1 MTNLGLDPPEFQD
14 DEFLN
19 PDNYGEWIP
28 SENEISQP
36 WDEQLGPDDFA
47 EPQPPD
53 DQDPENQ
60 AGADQENEGV
70 PASDDSESTDLGS
83 NQDPQSMRPEPGP
96 SQQGGKSNKE
106 NDRTTDTGLTRND
119 DDGVNQRDID
129 TKHEVK
135 DAVEKVMDRNTH
147 IDPGPRGTEHVRD
160 DGISDQVKGDAE
172 PQPGPSKDLEP
183 GNESRNNKQSQTGNQ
198 TDDPGQ
204 ALPKPQAWD
213 VKVRILPN
221 IRITRR
227 SKAQK
232 EPIYRPIVKIFN
244 TRKDRTGREW
254 VKILCQGDRPI
265 YSYWVEKSSLT
276 GSQVE
281 AMIKY
286 FMEIKNRRDKGFM
299 SGMVQ
304 RVQTLFG
311 M

>member
-1 MTNLGLDPPEFQD
+1 MDSTWGRNIPTLG
-14 DEFLN
+14 
-19 PDNYGEWIP
+19 YTTW
-28 SENEISQP
+28 
-36 WDEQLGPDDFA
+36 PDDFV

-70 PASDDSESTDLGS
+70 PASDDSESTDPGF
-83 NQDPQSMRPEPGP
+83 NQNPQSRHPEPGT
-96 SQQGGKSNKE
+96 SQQKISHDEENGQIVN
-106 NDRTTDTGLTRND
+106 NDRSDNQEDDAHQEGADAASENRYVTERDSMND
-119 DDGVNQRDID
+119 SY
-129 TKHEVK
+129 
-135 DAVEKVMDRNTH
+135 
-147 IDPGPRGTEHVRD
+147 IDPGPRGTEHVRND
-160 DGISDQVKGDAE
+160 EISDRVQGEAE
-172 PQPGPSKDLEP
+172 PQPGPSKALEP
-183 GNESRNNKQSQTGNQ
+183 GNKSRDNKQSQTGSQ
-198 TDDPGQ
+198 ADDPGQ
-204 ALPKPQAWD
+204 ALPKPQARD

-232 EPIYRPIVKIFN
+232 EPIYRPIVKILN

-276 GSQVE
+276 GSQFE
-281 AMIKY
+281 AMIKH
-286 FMEIKNRRDKGFM
+286 FMEMKNQRDKGFM
-299 SGMVQ
+299 SSMVQ

>member
-1 MTNLGLDPPEFQD
+1 ME
-14 DEFLN
+14 
-19 PDNYGEWIP
+19 
-28 SENEISQP
+28 
-36 WDEQLGPDDFA
+36 
-47 EPQPPD
+47 
-53 DQDPENQ
+53 
-60 AGADQENEGV
+60 
-70 PASDDSESTDLGS
+70 
-83 NQDPQSMRPEPGP
+83 
-96 SQQGGKSNKE
+96 
-106 NDRTTDTGLTRND
+106 
-119 DDGVNQRDID
+119 
-129 TKHEVK
+129 K
-135 DAVEKVMDRNTH
+135 DTH

-160 DGISDQVKGDAE
+160 DETSDRVQRYAE
-172 PQPGPSKDLEP
+172 PQPGPSKALEP
-183 GNESRNNKQSQTGNQ
+183 GNKSRDNKQGQTGSQ

-213 VKVRILPN
+213 AKVRILLN
-221 IRITRR
+221 IRITRL

-254 VKILCQGDRPI
+254 VKILCPGDRPI

-281 AMIKY
+281 AMIKH

-304 RVQTLFG
+304 RVPTLFG

>member
-1 MTNLGLDPPEFQD
+1 
-14 DEFLN
+14 
-19 PDNYGEWIP
+19 
-28 SENEISQP
+28 
-36 WDEQLGPDDFA
+36 
-47 EPQPPD
+47 
-53 DQDPENQ
+53 
-60 AGADQENEGV
+60 
-70 PASDDSESTDLGS
+70 
-83 NQDPQSMRPEPGP
+83 MRPEPGP
-96 SQQGGKSNKE
+96 SQQEAKSNKT
-106 NDRTTDTGLTRND
+106 NYQATDNGLTSNEE
-119 DDGVNQRDID
+119 DGVNQRDID

-147 IDPGPRGTEHVRD
+147 IDPGPRCTEHVRD
-160 DGISDQVKGDAE
+160 DEISDQIQGDTE
-172 PQPGPSKDLEP
+172 PQPGPSKALEP
-183 GNESRNNKQSQTGNQ
+183 GNKSRNNKQSQTGSQ

-204 ALPKPQAWD
+204 AFPKPQAWD

-244 TRKDRTGREW
+244 TRKDITGREW

-265 YSYWVEKSSLT
+265 YSYWAEKSSLT